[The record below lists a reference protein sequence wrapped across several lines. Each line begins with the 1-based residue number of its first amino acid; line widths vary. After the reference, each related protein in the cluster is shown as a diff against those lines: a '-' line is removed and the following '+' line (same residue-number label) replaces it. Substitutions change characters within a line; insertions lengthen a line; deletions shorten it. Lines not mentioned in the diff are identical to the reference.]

1 MADQDY
7 FVAMTE
13 FHFMNLQTMSEIGYY
28 PGMQHF
34 HDSVNGVL
42 KAWAGRDLDSEW
54 PSPVASSLIGHMDS
68 ANVDVA
74 FCLREPMMDITGGT
88 VSMSTN
94 GFMLQQI
101 EPYPE
106 RMYLEANVGPVIK
119 RGIKHANWELEYLV
133 KERDARLCK
142 LYTPEDDGAIND
154 RRLWPFYEKASEL
167 GVPLTIHTGM
177 SYVCPQPS
185 NHCAVGQLD
194 DVLLD
199 FPDLK
204 IIAYHAGW
212 PDTEE
217 LIGLCGKHKNL
228 YMSISGIIGWY
239 QRAPYRGY
247 HAIGTALQWMDST
260 KIVLGFDLPFDD
272 LNRVTDYIRYF
283 DMPEELQEKWGYA
296 QLTEQDKAN
305 ILGLNLAR
313 LTGIEP
319 TKRVPK
325 KA

>member
-1 MADQDY
+1 MSRDY

-13 FHFMNLQTMSEIGYY
+13 FHFMNLQTMSEISYY
-28 PGMQHF
+28 PGMQKF

-54 PSPVASSLIGHMDS
+54 PHPIASELIKYMDK

-101 EPYPE
+101 EPYPG
-106 RMYLEANVGPVIK
+106 RMYLEANVGPMIR
-119 RGIKHANWELEYLV
+119 RGLEHAVWELEYLV
-133 KERDARLCK
+133 KEKGAKLCK
-142 LYTPEDDGAIND
+142 VYQPEDAGPIND
-154 RRLWPFYEKASEL
+154 RRLWPFYEKAQEL
-167 GVPLTIHTGM
+167 KVPLTVHTGI
-177 SYVCPQPS
+177 SYVCPQPNS
-185 NHCAVGQLD
+185 HCHVGQLD
-194 DVLLD
+194 DVMLA
-199 FPDLK
+199 FPELRV
-204 IIAYHAGW
+204 IAYHAGW
-212 PDTEE
+212 PDTEL

-247 HAIGTALQWMDST
+247 HAIGTALQWMNSD
-260 KIVLGFDLPFDD
+260 KIVMGFDLPFDD
-272 LNRVTDYIRYF
+272 LPRITDYIRNLKI
-283 DMPEELQEKWGYA
+283 PEELQEKWGYP
-296 QLTEQDKAN
+296 QVTEQDKAN

-319 TKRVPK
+319 KKRTKSAAK
-325 KA
+325 

>member
-1 MADQDY
+1 MSSKDY

-28 PGMQHF
+28 PQMKRF
-34 HDSVNGVL
+34 HDSVGGVL

-54 PSPVASSLIGHMDS
+54 PQPLASALMPYMDE

-74 FCLREPMMDITGGT
+74 FCLREPMMDISGGT
-88 VSMSTN
+88 VSMSSN

-119 RGIKHANWELEYLV
+119 RGIKNANWEFEYLV
-133 KERDARLCK
+133 KERGARLCK
-142 LYTPEDDGAIND
+142 LYQPEDAGPIND
-154 RRLWPFYEKASEL
+154 RRLWPFYEKACEL
-167 GVPLTIHTGM
+167 DVPLTVHTGM
-177 SYVCPQPS
+177 SYVDPQPS
-185 NHCAVGQLD
+185 SHCEVRQLD
-194 DVLLD
+194 DVMLD
-199 FPDLK
+199 FPELK

-212 PDTEE
+212 PSSEE

-228 YMSISGIIGWY
+228 YMSLSGIIGWF

-247 HAIGTALQWMDST
+247 HTIGTALQWMPADQL
-260 KIVLGFDLPFDD
+260 VLGFDLPFDD
-272 LNRVTDYIRYF
+272 LGRVVDYIRNL

-296 QLTEQDKAN
+296 QVTEEDKAK

-325 KA
+325 K

>member
-1 MADQDY
+1 M
-7 FVAMTE
+7 
-13 FHFMNLQTMSEIGYY
+13 L
-28 PGMQHF
+28 
-34 HDSVNGVL
+34 
-42 KAWAGRDLDSEW
+42 
-54 PSPVASSLIGHMDS
+54 
-68 ANVDVA
+68 
-74 FCLREPMMDITGGT
+74 DITGGT

-101 EPYPE
+101 APYPE
-106 RMYLEANVGPVIK
+106 RMYLEANVGPVMR

-133 KERDARLCK
+133 KEQGAKLCK
-142 LYTPEDDGAIND
+142 VYSPEDDGPLND
-154 RRLWPFYEKASEL
+154 RRMWPFYEKACEL
-167 GVPLTIHTGM
+167 GVPLTMHTGM

-185 NHCAVGQLD
+185 AHCEVKQLD
-194 DVLLD
+194 DIMLD

-212 PDTEE
+212 PQSEE

-228 YMSISGIIGWY
+228 YMSLSGIIGWY

-247 HAIGTALQWMDST
+247 HAIGTALQWMPAD

-272 LNRVTDYIRYF
+272 LSRVLDYIRDL
-283 DMPEELQEKWGYA
+283 DMPDELQEKWGYP
-296 QLTEQDKAN
+296 QVTEDDKAK

-319 TKRVPK
+319 TKRVK
-325 KA
+325 RG